1 MKRGSG
7 VLSSGG
13 VRVEKQSLQVA
24 SRLGISEVLRSLKHY
39 LGVQSQGHPTI
50 EHLEEREA

>member
-1 MKRGSG
+1 MKKGSG

-50 EHLEEREA
+50 EHLEEREV